1 MQEEFG
7 PEMRSRH
14 FRGLRDQAVSSAL
27 CHAIARSAWRGRQV
41 HDGAVL
47 RDADRSLANWLMRLL
62 PQGVGLRFEAPSA
75 QWATDPPEALFV
87 NAFLYSIR
95 HDGRGR
101 QSGWSDVRDGQ
112 GHVIGR
118 QSAAQYYR
126 LAYLVTVWSAGQGRD
141 RDGGDRDGGDRVM
154 AEHEVLGAVLDGC
167 AHCGVLPEDC
177 LDGALAQSGLR
188 TVLDCAPAD
197 SPQVP
202 GELWAGLGIAPRAH
216 LDLIVLAPAKPP
228 VESDL
233 APPARE
239 IVLNAGQER
248 ISVPAEAVS
257 ATQERQ
263 PEFGTRRHW
272 EKRTINEP
280 PYAPGTDR
288 GPG

>member
-1 MQEEFG
+1 ML
-7 PEMRSRH
+7 SRA
-14 FRGLRDQAVSSAL
+14 FRALRDDAVCSAS
-27 CHAIARSAWRGRQV
+27 CHAIARNSWPAPQV

-62 PQGVGLRFEAPSA
+62 PQGVGLRFEPPAA
-75 QWATDPPEALFV
+75 RWATDPPEALFV
-87 NAFLYSIR
+87 DAFLYSIR
-95 HDGRGR
+95 HDERGR
-101 QSGWSDVRDGQ
+101 QSGWSDVRDAQ

-126 LAYLVTVWSAGQGRD
+126 LAYLVTVWSAGQGQD
-141 RDGGDRDGGDRVM
+141 QGSGDRVM

-167 AHCGVLPEDC
+167 AHCGVLPDDC

-202 GELWAGLGIAPRAH
+202 SELWAGLGIAPRAH
-216 LDLIVLAPAKPP
+216 LDLILTAPAKPP

-239 IVLNAGQER
+239 IVLNARQEQA
-248 ISVPAEAVS
+248 SAPAERAL
-257 ATQERQ
+257 APQERQ
-263 PEFGTRRHW
+263 PEFGSRRHW
-272 EKRTINEP
+272 EKRTINE
-280 PYAPGTDR
+280 AP
-288 GPG
+288 